1 VAKKVLTWVIIAFA
15 VFYVLSAPGSAANAV
30 RGAAGGL
37 REAGDSVAVF
47 FENLF
52 T

>member
-1 VAKKVLTWVIIAFA
+1 MVKKTLTWVTVAFA
-15 VFYVLSAPGSAANAV
+15 VFYVLSSPSDAAGAI
-30 RGAAGGL
+30 RTAAGGL

-47 FENLF
+47 VESLF

>member
-1 VAKKVLTWVIIAFA
+1 MAKKVLTWVIIAFA
-15 VFYVLSAPGSAANAV
+15 VFYVLKDPGGAANAV

-37 REAGDSVAVF
+37 GEAGDSVAVF
-47 FENLF
+47 FESLF